1 MEAVTIKLYMTRSVE
16 VPKVFWPVLGWEG
29 SRAVPLSADESDLH
43 WSGAAGIP
51 SSSLPPGSGRD
62 SAEAGTPF
70 PHFSELPA
78 LTAGDSCPD
87 HPPGPR
93 GVQAAPGRAER
104 WEEPG
109 WERLS
114 RGLRF
119 PPCVLPENCT
129 DGEGS
134 ASAGGAAQPVPG
146 TQPGSESLENT
157 FQGLFCLWQPP
168 WVSPEEGR
176 CDGAEIRRV
185 P

>member
-16 VPKVFWPVLGWEG
+16 VSKVFQPVLGWEG

-78 LTAGDSCPD
+78 LTAEDSCPD

-93 GVQAAPGRAER
+93 GVQAAPGRGRALGRAE
-104 WEEPG
+104 
-109 WERLS
+109 L
-114 RGLRF
+114 
-119 PPCVLPENCT
+119 
-129 DGEGS
+129 
-134 ASAGGAAQPVPG
+134 GAA
-146 TQPGSESLENT
+146 
-157 FQGLFCLWQPP
+157 FP
-168 WVSPEEGR
+168 WAEVSTLCPAGELH
-176 CDGAEIRRV
+176 
-185 P
+185 